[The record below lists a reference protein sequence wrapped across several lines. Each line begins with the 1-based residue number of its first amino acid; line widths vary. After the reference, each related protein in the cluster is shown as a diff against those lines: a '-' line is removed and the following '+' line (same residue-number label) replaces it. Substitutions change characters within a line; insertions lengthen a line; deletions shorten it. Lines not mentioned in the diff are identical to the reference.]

1 MSTRRKFIQ
10 IGSLALASKAAL
22 TACSANPIPASE
34 TQVKTKSKYKW
45 KMITTWPKNFPGL
58 GTGANK
64 LAQYINELSD
74 GAIEVKVYGAGEIV
88 PALEVFDAV
97 QRGTAEIGHG
107 AAYYWQGKH
116 EATSF
121 FASIPFGL
129 NAHEMNSWIYYGGA
143 QKLWDDLYAPF
154 GVKPF
159 CAGNTGV
166 QMGGWFN
173 KELLNLESFKG
184 LKIRM
189 PGLGGKVISEL
200 GSVVVA
206 MPGGEIFQAL
216 KSGTI
221 DGAEWVG
228 PYNDLAMGLNKAAKF
243 YYWPG
248 WHEPG
253 SAIEALLHKK
263 SYEALPKNLQLA
275 VERACQCANL
285 DMMSDYYLKNAQALN
300 TLVDKEKVILKK
312 FPDEVLKKLHEIS
325 NDIVL
330 KISRKDALSKQIF
343 TSFESALK
351 VSYRWNEISEAAFT
365 TARQL

>member
-10 IGSLALASKAAL
+10 TGSLAFASQVAL
-22 TACSANPIPASE
+22 GGCTKKESSTSA
-34 TQVKTKSKYKW
+34 VKPKKNEKFNW

-58 GTGANK
+58 GIGAAK

-74 GAIEVKVYGAGEIV
+74 GAIEIKVFGAGEIV

-129 NAHEMNSWIYYGGA
+129 NAHEMNSWIHYGGG
-143 QKLWDDLYAPF
+143 QPLWDQLYEPF
-154 GVKPF
+154 GIKPF
-159 CAGNTGV
+159 CVGNTGV

-173 KELLNLESFKG
+173 KSLDSFEDFKG
-184 LKIRM
+184 LKVRM
-189 PGLGGKVISEL
+189 PGLGGRVISEL
-200 GSVVVA
+200 GSVVVSI
-206 MPGGEIFQAL
+206 PGGEIFQAL

-228 PYNDLAMGLNKAAKF
+228 PYNDLAMGLHKAAKF

-253 SAIEALLHKK
+253 SAIEALINKNAF
-263 SYEALPKNLQLA
+263 ETLPKHLKLV
-275 VERACQCANL
+275 VEYACKCANL
-285 DMMSDYYLKNAQALN
+285 DMMSEYYLKNAEALK
-300 TLVDKEKVILKK
+300 TLVVKEKVILKK
-312 FPDEVLKKLHEIS
+312 FPDEILKKLHEIS
-325 NDIVL
+325 NDTIL
-330 KISRKDALSKQIF
+330 KISRKDEISRKIF
-343 TSFESALK
+343 DSFERALK
-351 VSYRWNEISEAAFT
+351 VSYQWNEVSEAAFSA
-365 TARQL
+365 ARKL

>member
-1 MSTRRKFIQ
+1 MSTRRKFIKA
-10 IGSLALASKAAL
+10 GSIALASQVAL
-22 TACSANPIPASE
+22 SACTKKPDSEVAS
-34 TQVKTKSKYKW
+34 TSKGKVKYKW

-64 LAQYINELSD
+64 LAQYINELTD
-74 GAIEVKVYGAGEIV
+74 GAIEVKVFGAGEIV

-121 FASIPFGL
+121 FAAIPFGL

-173 KELLNLESFKG
+173 KDLISLDTFKG

-216 KSGTI
+216 KTGTI

-228 PYNDLAMGLNKAAKF
+228 PYNDLAMGLHKAAKF

-253 SAIEALLHKK
+253 SAIEALLNKK
-263 SYEALPKNLQLA
+263 AYDALPKSLQLA

-285 DMMSDYYLKNAQALN
+285 DMMADYYLKNAEALT
-300 TLVDKEKVILKK
+300 TLTTKEKVILKK

-343 TSFESALK
+343 TSFEKALK

-365 TARQL
+365 DARKL

>member
-1 MSTRRKFIQ
+1 MNTRRKFIKASSIVLASQ
-10 IGSLALASKAAL
+10 VALAACTKSENKSAAEVL
-22 TACSANPIPASE
+22 NK
-34 TQVKTKSKYKW
+34 KTKIKW
-45 KMITTWPKNFPGL
+45 KMLTTWPKDFPGL

-64 LAQYINELSD
+64 LAKYIHELTD
-74 GAIEVKVYGAGEIV
+74 GAIEVTVHGAGEIV

-97 QRGTAEIGHG
+97 QRGTAEMGHG
-107 AAYYWQGKH
+107 AAYYWESKH
-116 EATSF
+116 EASSF
-121 FASIPFGL
+121 FATIPFGL
-129 NAHEMNSWIYYGGA
+129 NSLEMNSWIYYGGGQA
-143 QKLWDDLYAPF
+143 LWDELYGSF
-154 GVKPF
+154 GMKAF

-173 KELLNLESFKG
+173 KELTSLESFKG

-200 GSVVVA
+200 GSIVV
-206 MPGGEIFQAL
+206 PTPSDEILKSL
-216 KSGTI
+216 KSGAL

-228 PYNDLAMGLNKAAKF
+228 PYNDLAMGLQKAAKF

-253 SAIEALLHKK
+253 SVIEALINKK
-263 SYEALPKNLQLA
+263 AFNDLPKSLQTA
-275 VERACQCANL
+275 VERACQCANA
-285 DMMSDYYLKNAQALN
+285 DMMADYYLKNADALN

-330 KISRKDALSKQIF
+330 KISRKDDISKRIY
-343 TSFESALK
+343 TSFEKAIK
-351 VSYRWNEISEAAFT
+351 ISYRWNEISEAAFT
-365 TARQL
+365 SARQL

>member
-1 MSTRRKFIQ
+1 MSTRRKFITA
-10 IGSLALASKAAL
+10 GSLALASQVGLNACTKAKPPGQSEQAK
-22 TACSANPIPASE
+22 AN
-34 TQVKTKSKYKW
+34 TKYKW

-58 GTGANK
+58 GAGANK
-64 LAQYINELSD
+64 LAQYINELTD

-107 AAYYWQGKH
+107 AAYYWQGKN
-116 EATSF
+116 EASSF
-121 FASIPFGL
+121 FAAIPFGL

-143 QKLWDDLYAPF
+143 QKLWDELYAPF
-154 GVKPF
+154 GIKPF

-173 KELLNLESFKG
+173 KELVSLDSFKG

-189 PGLGGKVISEL
+189 PGLGGKVITEL
-200 GSVVVA
+200 GSAVVSL
-206 MPGGEIFQAL
+206 PGGEIFQAL

-228 PYNDLAMGLNKAAKF
+228 PYNDLAMGLHKAAKF

-253 SAIEALLHKK
+253 SAIEALINKK
-263 SYEALPKNLQLA
+263 TFEALPKSLQLA

-285 DMMSDYYLKNAQALN
+285 DMMSDYYLKNAEALN
-300 TLVDKEKVILKK
+300 TLVDKEKVKLKK

-325 NDIVL
+325 NDTVL
-330 KISRKDALSKQIF
+330 KISRNDALSKKIF
-343 TSFESALK
+343 NSFEKALK
-351 VSYRWNEISEAAFT
+351 ISYRWNEISEAAFT
-365 TARQL
+365 NARQL